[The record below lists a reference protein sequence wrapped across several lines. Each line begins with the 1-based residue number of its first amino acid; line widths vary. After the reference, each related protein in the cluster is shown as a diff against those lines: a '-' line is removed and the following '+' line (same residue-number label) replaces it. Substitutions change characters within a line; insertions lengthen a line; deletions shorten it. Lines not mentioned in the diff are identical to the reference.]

1 MLYMKRV
8 ITIAIVQ
15 LLILSGQGQNQKIQF
30 IDSISHGINMD
41 NIILLFSELPDTVDA
56 RGIKFS
62 ERNSYYFDWRQSE
75 LRLIDVYRFDEIVK
89 SHMVERAFRKNKKI
103 PSGTEIQYLFF
114 RNKLVKVKVK
124 PSEQRCTQCSAEY
137 YFSND
142 ELIFQNEQ
150 HYNQQTDNFINDAA
164 FFLKRLDIKK

>member
-1 MLYMKRV
+1 MFNVKMLYMKRV

-41 NIILLFSELPDTVDA
+41 NIILRFSELPDTVDA

-89 SHMVERAFRKNKKI
+89 A
-103 PSGTEIQYLFF
+103 TW
-114 RNKLVKVKVK
+114 
-124 PSEQRCTQCSAEY
+124 
-137 YFSND
+137 
-142 ELIFQNEQ
+142 
-150 HYNQQTDNFINDAA
+150 
-164 FFLKRLDIKK
+164 